1 MNVIWITGLPGSGK
15 TTFAKNLQSYLRDAN
30 IAAILLDGDE
40 LRAALNHKFG
50 YTREERIEASKIYI
64 NFAKMLASQSEIV
77 IVATVSLF
85 DEVFEYLHT
94 EIPSIK
100 IVLIDASTNLL
111 DSRNQKQLRLS
122 DAKNAPGVSLDVDF
136 PKNPTFRLSG
146 IENRDEWNLIFK
158 ELRGSVS

>member
-77 IVATVSLF
+77 IVSTVSLF
-85 DEVFEYLHT
+85 DEVLST
-94 EIPSIK
+94 CIEIPSIK

-146 IENRDEWNLIFK
+146 IENRDQWNLIFK